1 MNGVEVNWDCLYWQ
15 RQSGPHLTP
24 LHKTTNTIKRRRKS
38 ERVREWSSQEK
49 KKGFG
54 SADCT
59 LLWKQTWKSQ
69 FLRKNNFPYIITLL
83 KTGIKVVK
91 SGDFSFSEPTFFF
104 LHRFLY
110 HIFFTCLLF
119 PLHEITQHLPPSPP
133 PLSPLFSLGLL
144 SSLL

>member
-1 MNGVEVNWDCLYWQ
+1 M
-15 RQSGPHLTP
+15 SGPA
-24 LHKTTNTIKRRRKS
+24 RR
-38 ERVREWSSQEK
+38 K

-69 FLRKNNFPYIITLL
+69 FLRKNNFPYIITFL

-91 SGDFSFSEPTFFF
+91 SGDFSFSEPTFF

-110 HIFFTCLLF
+110 HIFFTCFLF
-119 PLHEITQHLPPSPP
+119 PLHEITQHLPPSPL
-133 PLSPLFSLGLL
+133 PLSPFFSLGLL

>member
-1 MNGVEVNWDCLYWQ
+1 M
-15 RQSGPHLTP
+15 SGPA
-24 LHKTTNTIKRRRKS
+24 RR
-38 ERVREWSSQEK
+38 K

-91 SGDFSFSEPTFFF
+91 SGDFSFSEPTFFYITF
-104 LHRFLY
+104 Y
-110 HIFFTCLLF
+110 IIFFSRVFFF
-119 PLHEITQHLPPSPP
+119 PCMK
-133 PLSPLFSLGLL
+133 
-144 SSLL
+144 